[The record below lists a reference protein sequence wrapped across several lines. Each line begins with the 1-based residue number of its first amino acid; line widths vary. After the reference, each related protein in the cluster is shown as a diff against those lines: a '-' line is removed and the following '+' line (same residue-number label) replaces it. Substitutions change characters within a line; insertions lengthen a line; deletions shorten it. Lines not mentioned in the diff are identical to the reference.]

1 MRLSLD
7 HHPHY
12 VPERILSP
20 RRRLKRVVPAIGA
33 LAATALALGP
43 LTPAIAR
50 GDHHGHRHDRAYR
63 HGTRHSAPTA
73 RQIAR
78 AVANAKRSGSLW
90 ATINVCDS
98 PQYRNAVGVRG
109 QMPALGFSS
118 TLSMTIQVEYW
129 SRAARGFVPVPGS
142 AATATENVGR
152 QSTGRQQA
160 GAIFPFR
167 AHAGLLAATVTFTW
181 KRDGQVIGQAHRWTT
196 AGHPN
201 ADYGSPA
208 GYTAARCR
216 IR

>member
-1 MRLSLD
+1 M
-7 HHPHY
+7 
-12 VPERILSP
+12 PERILSP
-20 RRRLKRVVPAIGA
+20 RRRRRVRLVVPAAGA
-33 LAATALALGP
+33 LAATALAVGP
-43 LTPAIAR
+43 LTPAVAR
-50 GDHHGHRHDRAYR
+50 GDHHGHRQTQAHR
-63 HGTRHSAPTA
+63 HGRGHSAPTA
-73 RQIAR
+73 HQIAR
-78 AVANAKRSGSLW
+78 AVAKAKRSGSLW

-98 PQYRNAVGVRG
+98 PQYHNAVGVRG
-109 QMPALGFSS
+109 QMPALGFSA

-142 AATATENVGR
+142 AATATESVGR

-181 KRDGQVIGQAHRWTT
+181 SRDGQVIGQARRWTT
-196 AGHPN
+196 GGHPN
-201 ADYGSPA
+201 ADYGSPS